1 MELGLIWSRKL
12 VILLNSNLMR
22 IVVNMN
28 EYVIKAKK
36 ISNKKSE
43 LLEDERLWSLDDY
56 IAQLVI
62 SYCKVVIQDE
72 LGTNLNSK
80 RAKNLSKIQ
89 KGLEIKYKRSAD
101 GYSKYELETDPTKK
115 AKLDKKFKEALKL
128 LTENFEWLWW

>member
-1 MELGLIWSRKL
+1 
-12 VILLNSNLMR
+12 MR

-28 EYVIKAKK
+28 EYMIKANK
-36 ISNKKSE
+36 ISNKKSK

-62 SYCKVVIQDE
+62 GYCKIVIKDE

-89 KGLEIKYKRSAD
+89 KGLEIKYKRLD
-101 GYSKYELETDPTKK
+101 NGYSKYELETDLDKK

-128 LTENFEWLWW
+128 LIENFEGLWW

>member
-1 MELGLIWSRKL
+1 
-12 VILLNSNLMR
+12 MR

-62 SYCKVVIQDE
+62 SYCKVVFQDE

-101 GYSKYELETDPTKK
+101 GYSKYELETDLDKK

-128 LTENFEWLWW
+128 LTENFEGLWW